1 MQLAINV
8 FEPWDDKNLKFVETL
23 EQDMKSVI
31 FRNDWHLL
39 ELKQIDSLFNELF
52 SDVSI
57 QPGLEI
63 VNRLKMLEVCSLEI
77 LEDRSSSTVYR
88 IRQTDEVFHIFQPGG
103 DLFRYTT
110 EDYFQ
115 KEPSDELVKEYIK
128 KAPVFKIEK
137 VSEQRDVIH
146 HLRPPKFSALFID
159 GTFDKVE
166 WIDRPPED
174 VSQLS
179 KLMRKMGAFYA
190 SFFRK

>member
-1 MQLAINV
+1 MET
-8 FEPWDDKNLKFVETL
+8 FEI
-23 EQDMKSVI
+23 DMKGVI

-39 ELKQIDSLFNELF
+39 GLKQIDSLFNEFF
-52 SDVSI
+52 SDVAI
-57 QPGLEI
+57 QPGIEI
-63 VNRLKMLEVCSLEI
+63 VDRLKILEVGSLEI

-110 EDYFQ
+110 EDYYLKQ
-115 KEPSDELVKEYIK
+115 PVDELIKEYIK

-137 VSEQRDVIH
+137 VSDHRDVIH
-146 HLRPPKFSALFID
+146 HLKPPKFSALFVD
-159 GTFDKVE
+159 RTFDKVE
-166 WIDRPPED
+166 WIDQPPED
-174 VSQLS
+174 ISQIP

>member
-1 MQLAINV
+1 MM
-8 FEPWDDKNLKFVETL
+8 EPE
-23 EQDMKSVI
+23 MKGVV

-39 ELKQIDSLFNELF
+39 GLKQIDSLFNELF
-52 SDVSI
+52 SDVAI
-57 QPGLEI
+57 QPGIEI

-77 LEDRSSSTVYR
+77 LEDRSRSTVYR
-88 IRQTDEVFHIFQPGG
+88 IRQTDEVFQIFQPGG

-137 VSEQRDVIH
+137 VSDHRDVIH
-146 HLRPPKFSALFID
+146 HLRPPKFRALFVD
-159 GTFDKVE
+159 RTFDKVE
-166 WIDRPPED
+166 WIDQPPED
-174 VSQLS
+174 ISQIP

-190 SFFRK
+190 SFYRK

>member
-1 MQLAINV
+1 
-8 FEPWDDKNLKFVETL
+8 VETL
-23 EQDMKSVI
+23 EIDMKGVI

-39 ELKQIDSLFNELF
+39 GLKQIDSLFNELF
-52 SDVSI
+52 SDVAI

-63 VNRLKMLEVCSLEI
+63 VNRLKTLEVCSLEI

-88 IRQTDEVFHIFQPGG
+88 IRQTDEVFHIFQPDG
-103 DLFRYTT
+103 DFFRYTT
-110 EDYFQ
+110 EDYYI
-115 KEPSDELVKEYIK
+115 KEPIDELVKEYIK

-137 VSEQRDVIH
+137 VSDHRDVIH
-146 HLRPPKFSALFID
+146 HLKPPKFSALFID

-166 WIDRPPED
+166 WIDQPPED
-174 VSQLS
+174 ITQVT

>member
-1 MQLAINV
+1 
-8 FEPWDDKNLKFVETL
+8 VETL
-23 EQDMKSVI
+23 EIDMKGVI

-39 ELKQIDSLFNELF
+39 GLKQIDSLFNEFF
-52 SDVSI
+52 SDVAI
-57 QPGLEI
+57 KPGIEI
-63 VNRLKMLEVCSLEI
+63 VDRLKILEVGSLEI

-110 EDYFQ
+110 EDYYLKQ
-115 KEPSDELVKEYIK
+115 PVDELIKEYIK

-137 VSEQRDVIH
+137 VSDHRDVIH
-146 HLRPPKFSALFID
+146 HLKPPKFSALFID

-166 WIDRPPED
+166 WIDQPPED
-174 VSQLS
+174 ITQVT

>member
-1 MQLAINV
+1 M
-8 FEPWDDKNLKFVETL
+8 EP
-23 EQDMKSVI
+23 DMKGVV

-39 ELKQIDSLFNELF
+39 GLKQIDSLFNELF
-52 SDVSI
+52 SDVAI

-63 VNRLKMLEVCSLEI
+63 INRLKMLEVCSLEI

-88 IRQTDEVFHIFQPGG
+88 IRQTDEVFHVFQPAG

-110 EDYFQ
+110 EEYFLKQ
-115 KEPSDELVKEYIK
+115 PIDELVKEYIK

-137 VSEQRDVIH
+137 ISAGRYVIH
-146 HLRPPKFSALFID
+146 HLKPPKFSALFID

-174 VSQLS
+174 VSQIS

>member
-1 MQLAINV
+1 M
-8 FEPWDDKNLKFVETL
+8 EP
-23 EQDMKSVI
+23 DMKGVI

-39 ELKQIDSLFNELF
+39 GLKQIDSLFNELF
-52 SDVSI
+52 GNVSI

-63 VNRLKMLEVCSLEI
+63 VNRLKRLEVGSLEI
-77 LEDRSSSTVYR
+77 LEDRSRSTVYR
-88 IRQTDEVFHIFQPGG
+88 IRQTDEVFHIFQPNG

-110 EDYFQ
+110 DDYYQ
-115 KEPSDELVKEYIK
+115 KQPVDELVKEYIK

-137 VSEQRDVIH
+137 VSDHRDVIH
-146 HLRPPKFSALFID
+146 HLRPPRFSALFID

-174 VSQLS
+174 VSQIP
-179 KLMRKMGAFYA
+179 KLMKKMGAFYA

>member
-1 MQLAINV
+1 M
-8 FEPWDDKNLKFVETL
+8 EME
-23 EQDMKSVI
+23 MKGVI

-39 ELKQIDSLFNELF
+39 GLKQIDSLFNEIF

-57 QPGLEI
+57 LPAIEI
-63 VNRLKMLEVCSLEI
+63 VNRLKMLEVGSLEI
-77 LEDRSSSTVYR
+77 LEERSRSTVYR
-88 IRQTDEVFHIFQPGG
+88 IRQTDEVFQIFQPGG

-137 VSEQRDVIH
+137 VSDQRDVIH
-146 HLRPPKFSALFID
+146 HLRPPRFRALFVD
-159 GTFDKVE
+159 RTFDKVE
-166 WIDRPPED
+166 WIDQPPED
-174 VSQLS
+174 ISQIP

-190 SFFRK
+190 SFYRK